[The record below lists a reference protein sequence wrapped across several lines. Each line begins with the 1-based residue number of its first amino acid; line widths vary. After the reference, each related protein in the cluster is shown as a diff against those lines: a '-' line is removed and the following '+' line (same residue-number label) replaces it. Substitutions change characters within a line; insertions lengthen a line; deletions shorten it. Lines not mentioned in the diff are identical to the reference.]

1 MKKVKSRIKI
11 SVALTPNIKEYLE
24 KNFENCSKY
33 VEYLIHK
40 DMLESGVIDKKEF
53 YINGENY

>member
-1 MKKVKSRIKI
+1 MKKVKSKIKI
-11 SVALTPNIKEYLE
+11 SVALTPDIKEYLE

-40 DMLESGVIDKKEF
+40 DLLEFGIIDKNEF
-53 YINGENY
+53 FING